1 MKKIIFLIAISFL
14 CGTHVYGQKITR
26 NEISNGVY
34 RIVAEPF
41 ELELED
47 DFIGCIHLY
56 YDKETYEFIIEL
68 DGKSNKLHNFPEE
81 AKLLFKTMD
90 GSTIELKAF
99 DTEIGKGMDYLQVP
113 YKYPFAFYSISEQQL
128 QSLFNGISK
137 IRVEMLSYNKKE
149 KTIFKDFQDIDYRKD
164 KLGKL
169 FNKTYNKLMAEKNKI
184 DKQNEALLNKD
195 ASADF

>member
-14 CGTHVYGQKITR
+14 CGTHIYGQKIIL
-26 NEISNGVY
+26 NDMSNGVY
-34 RIVAEPF
+34 RIVTEPF
-41 ELELED
+41 ELELVDE
-47 DFIGCIHLY
+47 FKGSIHLY

-68 DGKSNKLHNFPEE
+68 NGEKNKLHNFPEE

-113 YKYPFAFYSISEQQL
+113 YKYPLAFYAISEQQL

-149 KTIFKDFQDIDYRKD
+149 KTIFKDFQDIDYKND

-169 FNKTYNKLMAEKNKI
+169 FNKMYNKLMAEKSKI
-184 DKQNEALLNKD
+184 DKQNAALLKRD